1 MVFYNIQFKIDFYL
15 GTYMNFFIPNAF
27 AETPATA
34 IPGDMLSLLL
44 PIGLVIILYIFMI
57 HPQVKRQK
65 QLTAMINSLDK
76 NDEIVTNGG
85 VAGRIVNLG
94 DNFVLLEVAPNVQ
107 LKIRRTA
114 IETVL
119 PKGSLKEL

>member
-1 MVFYNIQFKIDFYL
+1 
-15 GTYMNFFIPNAF
+15 MNFFIPNAF

-34 IPGDMLSLLL
+34 VPGDILSLLL